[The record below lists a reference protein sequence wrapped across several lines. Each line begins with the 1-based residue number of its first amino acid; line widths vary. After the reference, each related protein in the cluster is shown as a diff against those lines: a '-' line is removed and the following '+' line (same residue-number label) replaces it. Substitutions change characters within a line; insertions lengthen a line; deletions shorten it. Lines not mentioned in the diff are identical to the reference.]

1 MPPLRGGEGG
11 CRDGSII
18 EQQGGLEYLLHE
30 VLTEFH
36 TQSAL
41 KFFELMSLNMR

>member
-1 MPPLRGGEGG
+1 M
-11 CRDGSII
+11 I

-30 VLTEFH
+30 VLAEFH

-41 KFFELMSLNMR
+41 KFFVLMSLNMR